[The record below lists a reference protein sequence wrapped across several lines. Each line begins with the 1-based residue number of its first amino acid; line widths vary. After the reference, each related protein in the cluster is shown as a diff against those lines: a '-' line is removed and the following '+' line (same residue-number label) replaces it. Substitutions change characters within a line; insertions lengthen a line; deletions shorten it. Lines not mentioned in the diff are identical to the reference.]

1 MDSILSIPSQGY
13 DYIHSHFGTT
23 GLIFAGVLLVV
34 AIVAV
39 MIWYDR
45 RR

>member
-1 MDSILSIPSQGY
+1 MQSITAIPSQAY
-13 DYIHSHFGTT
+13 DYIHGNFGLT
-23 GLIFAGVLLVV
+23 GLIFAGVMIVV

>member
-1 MDSILSIPSQGY
+1 MDSVLEIPSQAY
-13 DYIHSHFGTT
+13 DYINGQFGTT
-23 GLIFAGVLLVV
+23 GLIFAGVMIVV
-34 AIVAV
+34 GIVAV